1 VATLIVILLVMAAVK
16 HMVVSGYEDLA
27 YARRGKVSPRRQ
39 AAMDRAKAKQSS
51 PVRGSAPTCGI
62 CGTTPGRTPAPSGKP
77 SVPAASRTLPAG
89 HRWLTPDDYPAPDPW
104 SYSTPAKPDNV
115 QDIAPK
121 TVPDPATTPKP
132 EGRAPTGQAPPGPY
146 VPPVPDPTPAR
157 RRPSP
162 TPRPT
167 GGTVAVEA
175 ENYDTA
181 AVAQQRMIQQ
191 LTVVL
196 NLAQE
201 ARSAIATATDA
212 VESLDGHREPLGEDA
227 KSLQDQLTAK
237 RLDTAS
243 VAGVEQVVTALA
255 PEEIKTVQE
264 SMGIG
269 LAGIDAII
277 ARVTEAL
284 EAAQRSLS
292 AMTGTYAEGADLVAT
307 TGIDPTFL
315 GAGTGGTP
323 PPADHMMVR
332 MHDDGWDP
340 HPWN

>member
-1 VATLIVILLVMAAVK
+1 VGILIVILLFMAAVK
-16 HMVVSGYEDLA
+16 HLVVNGYEDLA
-27 YARRGKVSPRRQ
+27 YARRGKPSPRRVE
-39 AAMDRAKAKQSS
+39 AMEKARAKAAR
-51 PVRGSAPTCGI
+51 PARYGLGSYLRDLWHDSWEDAHTSRVAKRTAP
-62 CGTTPGRTPAPSGKP
+62 
-77 SVPAASRTLPAG
+77 TLPAG